1 MRYLVDNKYYTIEEN
16 NFINFMLKNF
26 LTITDMDIFPNDTHI
41 KDLLNFNFV
50 NNNDFRHVS
59 KEVYNAI
66 LQKKL
71 RVGDSILPYI
81 NRVMKN
87 KKLINTKLKMS
98 SGYDFYFNENAILKC
113 DLETNIN
120 NLTKNFLNSIIFEL
134 NDNRTRIGLLAKLQC
149 KFPILLKDKIFYEF
163 D

>member
-71 RVGDSILPYI
+71 HVGDSILPYI
-81 NRVMKN
+81 K
-87 KKLINTKLKMS
+87 
-98 SGYDFYFNENAILKC
+98 
-113 DLETNIN
+113 
-120 NLTKNFLNSIIFEL
+120 EL
-134 NDNRTRIGLLAKLQC
+134 
-149 KFPILLKDKIFYEF
+149 
-163 D
+163 

>member
-1 MRYLVDNKYYTIEEN
+1 MEYSKCLIKKYILPSKYKQNQYAFHMRYLVDNKYYTIEEN

-66 LQKKL
+66 LQKNF
-71 RVGDSILPYI
+71 VS
-81 NRVMKN
+81 V
-87 KKLINTKLKMS
+87 TA
-98 SGYDFYFNENAILKC
+98 FY
-113 DLETNIN
+113 
-120 NLTKNFLNSIIFEL
+120 
-134 NDNRTRIGLLAKLQC
+134 RT
-149 KFPILLKDKIFYEF
+149 
-163 D
+163 

>member
-1 MRYLVDNKYYTIEEN
+1 MLTEKTMEYNKCLIKKYILPSKYKQNQYAFHMRYLVDNKYYTIEEN
-16 NFINFMLKNF
+16 NFMLKNF

-81 NRVMKN
+81 NRVIKN

-98 SGYDFYFNENAILKC
+98 SEYDFYFNENAILKC
-113 DLETNIN
+113 DLETIIN
-120 NLTKNFLNSIIFEL
+120 NLTKNFLIQSFL
-134 NDNRTRIGLLAKLQC
+134 N
-149 KFPILLKDKIFYEF
+149 
-163 D
+163 

>member
-1 MRYLVDNKYYTIEEN
+1 MEYNKCLIKKYILPSKYKQNQYAFHMRYLVDNKYYTIEEN
-16 NFINFMLKNF
+16 NFMLKNF

-81 NRVMKN
+81 NRVIKN

-98 SGYDFYFNENAILKC
+98 SEYDFYFNENAILKC
-113 DLETNIN
+113 DLETIIN
-120 NLTKNFLNSIIFEL
+120 NLTKNFLIQSFL
-134 NDNRTRIGLLAKLQC
+134 N
-149 KFPILLKDKIFYEF
+149 
-163 D
+163 